1 MPDRNA
7 GSNNM
12 SEGPLTGVRVLDL
25 SRVFAGPWATQ
36 QLADLGAE
44 VIKVERPGRGDDSRG
59 LGPPFLHDRDGKD
72 TAESAFYLSTN
83 RNKKSIALDLSEP
96 RGQEIIRQFAA
107 ISDIVVENFKVGT
120 LSRYALDYESIRKIN
135 PSVVY
140 CSITGFGQTGP
151 YSHRPGYDTLFQA
164 MGGVMSVTGEADE
177 TPGGGPMKVGIILA
191 DIMTGM
197 YATIGIMGALRHR
210 ERTGTG
216 QHIDLS
222 LMDSQTAALSHQAMF
237 YLISGENPKRFGTSA
252 PAVVPSQRFECADGF
267 LVLVVGNDPQF
278 RRFADVVGHPEW
290 ADDKRFTT
298 NGMRVRNRATLVPL
312 LEEIFRRFP
321 KAHWLQKLEA
331 AGIACGPINEISD
344 VFADPQVTAR
354 NMVVEV
360 EHSSGRPLKLVANP
374 LRMSETP
381 LNRYEPPPRLGQ
393 HTDELLSGVLG
404 LGASEIEELLRAKI
418 VARA

>member
-1 MPDRNA
+1 
-7 GSNNM
+7 M

-36 QLADLGAE
+36 ALADMGAE

-59 LGPPFLHDRDGKD
+59 LGPPFLVDQQGRD
-72 TAESAFYLSTN
+72 TAESAFYLSAN
-83 RNKKSIALDLSEP
+83 RNKKSIALDLSQP
-96 RGQEIIRQFAA
+96 RGQDIIRQFAA

-120 LSRYALDYESIRKIN
+120 LGRYGLDYESIRKIN

-164 MGGVMSVTGEADE
+164 MGGVMSVTGASDE

-197 YATIGIMGALRHR
+197 YATVGILGALRHR

-222 LMDSQTAALSHQAMF
+222 LMDSQIAALSHQAMY
-237 YLISGENPKRFGTSA
+237 YLVSGENPKRFGTSA
-252 PAVVPSQRFECADGF
+252 PAVVPSQMFECADGF
-267 LVLVVGNDPQF
+267 LALVVGNDPQF

-290 ADDKRFTT
+290 ADDERFVS
-298 NGMRVRNRATLVPL
+298 NRLRVRNRTTLVPL

-321 KAHWLQKLEA
+321 KAYWLERLEA
-331 AGIACGPINEISD
+331 AGIASGPINEISD
-344 VFADPQVTAR
+344 VFADPHVAAR
-354 NMVVEV
+354 NMVVEA
-360 EHSSGRPLKLVANP
+360 EHSLGGALKLVANP

-404 LGASEIEELLRAKI
+404 LGVSEIEELVCAKI

>member
-1 MPDRNA
+1 
-7 GSNNM
+7 M
-12 SEGPLTGVRVLDL
+12 SDGPLTGIRVLDL

-36 QLADLGAE
+36 ALADLGAE

-59 LGPPFLHDRDGKD
+59 LGPPFLLDQEGKD
-72 TAESAFYLSTN
+72 TAESAFYLSAN
-83 RNKKSIALDLSEP
+83 RNKKSIALDLSQP
-96 RGQEIIRQFAA
+96 RGQDIVRQFAA

-120 LSRYALDYESIRKIN
+120 LSRYGLDYESLKKIN

-164 MGGVMSVTGEADE
+164 MGGVMSVTGESDE
-177 TPGGGPMKVGIILA
+177 APGGGPMKVGIIIA
-191 DIMTGM
+191 DILSGM
-197 YATIGIMGALRHR
+197 YATIGILGALRHR

-222 LMDSQTAALSHQAMF
+222 LMDSQIAGLSHQAMY

-267 LVLVVGNDPQF
+267 IALVVGNDPQF

-290 ADDKRFTT
+290 ADDARFVS
-298 NGMRVRNRATLVPL
+298 NGLRVRNRTTLVPL

-321 KAHWLQKLEA
+321 KAYWLEKLEA
-331 AGIACGPINEISD
+331 AGIASGPINEISD
-344 VFADPQVTAR
+344 VFADPHVAAR
-354 NMVVEV
+354 NMIVEV
-360 EHSSGRPLKLVANP
+360 EHSLGRSLKLVANP

-393 HTDELLSGVLG
+393 HTDELLSDVLG
-404 LGASEIEELLRAKI
+404 LSVSEIEELLRAKI

>member
-1 MPDRNA
+1 
-7 GSNNM
+7 M
-12 SEGPLTGVRVLDL
+12 SQGPLTGVRVLDL

-36 QLADLGAE
+36 ALADMGAE

-59 LGPPFLHDRDGKD
+59 LGPPFLLDQEGRD
-72 TAESAFYLSTN
+72 TAESAFYLSAN
-83 RNKKSIALDLSEP
+83 RNKKSIALDLSQP

-107 ISDIVVENFKVGT
+107 ISDVVVENFKVGT

-164 MGGVMSVTGEADE
+164 MGGVMSVTGESDE
-177 TPGGGPMKVGIILA
+177 TPGGGPMKVGIIIA
-191 DIMTGM
+191 DIMSGM
-197 YATIGIMGALRHR
+197 YATIGILGALRHR
-210 ERTGTG
+210 DRTGTG

-222 LMDSQTAALSHQAMF
+222 LLDAQTAALSHQAMY

-252 PAVVPSQRFECADGF
+252 PAVVPSQMFECADGF
-267 LVLVVGNDPQF
+267 IALVVGNDPQF

-290 ADDKRFTT
+290 ADDERFVS
-298 NGMRVRNRATLVPL
+298 NRLRVRNRTTLVPL

-321 KAHWLQKLEA
+321 KAYWLERLEA
-331 AGIACGPINEISD
+331 AGIASGPINEISD
-344 VFADPQVTAR
+344 VFADPHVAAR

-360 EHSSGRPLKLVANP
+360 EHSLGGSLKLVANP

-404 LGASEIEELLRAKI
+404 LDVSEIEELVCAKV

>member
-1 MPDRNA
+1 
-7 GSNNM
+7 M

-36 QLADLGAE
+36 ALADMGAE

-59 LGPPFLHDRDGKD
+59 LGPPFLLDQEGRD
-72 TAESAFYLSTN
+72 TAESAFYLSAN
-83 RNKKSIALDLSEP
+83 RNKKSIALDLSQP

-107 ISDIVVENFKVGT
+107 ISDVVVENFKVGT
-120 LSRYALDYESIRKIN
+120 LTRYALDYESIRKIN

-164 MGGVMSVTGEADE
+164 MGGVMSVTGESDE
-177 TPGGGPMKVGIILA
+177 TPGGGPMKVGIIIA
-191 DIMTGM
+191 DILSGM
-197 YATIGIMGALRHR
+197 YATIGILGALRHR

-216 QHIDLS
+216 QHVDLS
-222 LMDSQTAALSHQAMF
+222 LMDSQIAALSHQAMF
-237 YLISGENPKRFGTSA
+237 YLISGTNPKRFGTSA
-252 PAVVPSQRFECADGF
+252 PAVVPSQMFECADGF
-267 LVLVVGNDPQF
+267 IALVVGNDPQF
-278 RRFADVVGHPEW
+278 RRLAEVVGHPEW
-290 ADDKRFTT
+290 ADDERFVS
-298 NGMRVRNRATLVPL
+298 NRLRVHNRTTLVPL

-321 KAHWLQKLEA
+321 KAYWLERLEA
-331 AGIACGPINEISD
+331 AGIASGPINEISD
-344 VFADPQVTAR
+344 VFADPHVAAR
-354 NMVVEV
+354 NMIVEV
-360 EHSSGRPLKLVANP
+360 EHSLGGSLKLVANP

-404 LGASEIEELLRAKI
+404 LDLSEIEELVCAKI

>member
-1 MPDRNA
+1 
-7 GSNNM
+7 M
-12 SEGPLTGVRVLDL
+12 SDGPLTGIRVLDL

-36 QLADLGAE
+36 ALADLGAE

-59 LGPPFLHDRDGKD
+59 LGPPFLLDQEGKD
-72 TAESAFYLSTN
+72 TAESAFYLSAN
-83 RNKKSIALDLSEP
+83 RNKKSIALDLSQP
-96 RGQEIIRQFAA
+96 RGQDIVRQFAA

-120 LSRYALDYESIRKIN
+120 LSRYGLDYESLKKIN

-164 MGGVMSVTGEADE
+164 MGGVMSVTGESDE
-177 TPGGGPMKVGIILA
+177 APGGGPMKVGIIIA
-191 DIMTGM
+191 DILSGM
-197 YATIGIMGALRHR
+197 YATIGILGALRHR

-222 LMDSQTAALSHQAMF
+222 LMDSQIAGLSHQAMY

-252 PAVVPSQRFECADGF
+252 PAVVPSQMFECADGF
-267 LVLVVGNDPQF
+267 IALVVGNDPQF

-290 ADDKRFTT
+290 ADDARFVS
-298 NGMRVRNRATLVPL
+298 NGLRVRNRTTLVPL

-321 KAHWLQKLEA
+321 KAYWLEKLEA
-331 AGIACGPINEISD
+331 AGIASGPINEISD
-344 VFADPQVTAR
+344 VFADPHVAAR
-354 NMVVEV
+354 NMIVEV
-360 EHSSGRPLKLVANP
+360 EHSLGRSLKLVANP

-393 HTDELLSGVLG
+393 HTDELLSDVLG
-404 LGASEIEELLRAKI
+404 LSVSEIEELLRAKI

>member
-1 MPDRNA
+1 
-7 GSNNM
+7 M
-12 SEGPLTGVRVLDL
+12 SDLPLTGVRVLDL
-25 SRVFAGPWATQ
+25 SRVFAGPWSTQ

-59 LGPPFLHDRDGKD
+59 LGPPFLRDQEGRD
-72 TAESAFYLSTN
+72 TAESAFYLSAN
-83 RNKKSIALDLSEP
+83 RNKKSIALDLSTP
-96 RGQEIIRQFAA
+96 RGQDIIRQFAA
-107 ISDIVVENFKVGT
+107 ISDVVIENYKVGT
-120 LSRYALDYESIRKIN
+120 LTRYGLDYDSLRKIN

-164 MGGVMSVTGEADE
+164 MGGVMSVTGGADE

-191 DIMTGM
+191 DIMGGM
-197 YATIGIMGALRHR
+197 YATIGILGALRHR

-222 LMDSQTAALSHQAMF
+222 LLEAQTAALSHHAMY
-237 YLISGENPKRFGTSA
+237 YLVSGENPKRFGTSA
-252 PAVVPSQRFECADGF
+252 PAVVPSQMFECADGF

-278 RRFADVVGHPEW
+278 RVLADVVGHPEW
-290 ADDKRFTT
+290 ADNERFKS
-298 NGMRVRNRATLVPL
+298 NGARVRNRAALVPL
-312 LEEIFRRFP
+312 LEEIFRRSP
-321 KAHWLQKLEA
+321 KAYWLERLEA
-331 AGIACGPINEISD
+331 AGIVAGPINEISD
-344 VFADPQVTAR
+344 VFADPHIAAR

-360 EHSSGRPLKLVANP
+360 KHSAGSPLKLVASP
-374 LRMSETP
+374 MRMSETP

-393 HTDELLSGVLG
+393 HTDELLSRVLG
-404 LGASEIEELLRAKI
+404 LGVSEIEELVSAKI

>member
-1 MPDRNA
+1 
-7 GSNNM
+7 M
-12 SEGPLTGVRVLDL
+12 SQGPLTGVRVLDL

-36 QLADLGAE
+36 ALADMGAE

-59 LGPPFLHDRDGKD
+59 LGPPFLADQEGRD
-72 TAESAFYLSTN
+72 TAESAFYLSAN
-83 RNKKSIALDLSEP
+83 RNKKSIALDLSQP

-107 ISDIVVENFKVGT
+107 ISDVVVENFKVGT

-164 MGGVMSVTGEADE
+164 MGGVMSVTGESDE
-177 TPGGGPMKVGIILA
+177 TPGGGPMKVGIIIA
-191 DIMTGM
+191 DILSGM
-197 YATIGIMGALRHR
+197 YATIGILGALRHR

-222 LMDSQTAALSHQAMF
+222 LMDSQIAALSHQAMF
-237 YLISGENPKRFGTSA
+237 YLISGTNPKRFGTSA
-252 PAVVPSQRFECADGF
+252 PAVVPSQMFECADGF
-267 LVLVVGNDPQF
+267 IALVVGNDPQF

-290 ADDKRFTT
+290 ADDERFVS
-298 NGMRVRNRATLVPL
+298 NRLRVRNRTTLVPL
-312 LEEIFRRFP
+312 LEGIFRRFP
-321 KAHWLQKLEA
+321 KAYWLERLEA
-331 AGIACGPINEISD
+331 AGIASGPINEISD
-344 VFADPQVTAR
+344 VFADPHVAAR

-360 EHSSGRPLKLVANP
+360 EHSLGGSLKLVANP

-404 LGASEIEELLRAKI
+404 LGVSEIEELVCAKV

>member
-1 MPDRNA
+1 
-7 GSNNM
+7 M
-12 SEGPLTGVRVLDL
+12 SELPLSGVRILDL

-44 VIKVERPGRGDDSRG
+44 IIKVERPGRGDDARG
-59 LGPPFLHDRDGKD
+59 LGPPFLLDKEGRD
-72 TAESAFYLSTN
+72 TAESAFYLSAN
-83 RNKKSIALDLSEP
+83 RNKKCIALDLSQP
-96 RGQEIIRQFAA
+96 RGQDIVRRFAA
-107 ISDIVVENFKVGT
+107 LSDIVVENYKVGT
-120 LSRYALDYESIRKIN
+120 LSRYGLDYESIKKIN

-151 YSHRPGYDTLFQA
+151 HSHRPGYDTLFQA
-164 MGGVMSVTGEADE
+164 MGGVMSVTGEPDE

-191 DIMTGM
+191 DLMTGM
-197 YATIGIMGALRHR
+197 YATIGILGALRHR

-222 LMDSQTAALSHQAMF
+222 LMDSQIAALSHHAMY
-237 YLISGENPKRFGTSA
+237 YLVSGQNPKRFGTSA
-252 PAVVPSQRFECADGF
+252 PAVVPSQMFQCADGF

-278 RRFADVVGHPEW
+278 RIFAGLVGHPEW
-290 ADDKRFTT
+290 ADDDRFKS
-298 NGMRVRNRATLVPL
+298 NGARVRNRATLVPL

-321 KAHWLQKLEA
+321 KAYWLEKLEA
-331 AGIACGPINEISD
+331 AGIAAGPINEISD
-344 VFADPQVTAR
+344 VFADPHVQAR

-360 EHSSGRPLKLVANP
+360 EHSVGSPLRLVASP

-381 LNRYEPPPRLGQ
+381 LNRYAPPPRIGQ

-404 LGASEIEELLRAKI
+404 LGVSEIEELVRAKI

>member
-1 MPDRNA
+1 
-7 GSNNM
+7 M

-36 QLADLGAE
+36 ALADMGAE

-59 LGPPFLHDRDGKD
+59 LGPPFLLDQEGRD
-72 TAESAFYLSTN
+72 TAESAFYLSAN
-83 RNKKSIALDLSEP
+83 RNKKSIALDLSQP

-107 ISDIVVENFKVGT
+107 ISDVVVENFKVGT

-164 MGGVMSVTGEADE
+164 MGGVMSVTGESDE
-177 TPGGGPMKVGIILA
+177 TPGGGPMKVGIIIA
-191 DIMTGM
+191 DILSGM
-197 YATIGIMGALRHR
+197 YATIGILGALRHR

-222 LMDSQTAALSHQAMF
+222 LMDSQIAALSHQAMF
-237 YLISGENPKRFGTSA
+237 YLISGTNPKRFGTSA
-252 PAVVPSQRFECADGF
+252 PAVVPSQMFECVDGF
-267 LVLVVGNDPQF
+267 IALVVGNDPQF
-278 RRFADVVGHPEW
+278 RRLADVVGHPEW
-290 ADDKRFTT
+290 ADDERFVS
-298 NGMRVRNRATLVPL
+298 NRLRVRNRTTLVPL

-321 KAHWLQKLEA
+321 KAYWLERLEA
-331 AGIACGPINEISD
+331 AGIASGPINEISD
-344 VFADPQVTAR
+344 VFADPHVAAR

-360 EHSSGRPLKLVANP
+360 EHSLGGSLKLVANP

-404 LGASEIEELLRAKI
+404 LDVSEIEELVCAKV

>member
-1 MPDRNA
+1 
-7 GSNNM
+7 M
-12 SEGPLTGVRVLDL
+12 SDGPLTGVRVLDL

-59 LGPPFLHDRDGKD
+59 LGPPFLSDQEGRD
-72 TAESAFYLSTN
+72 TAESAFYLSAN
-83 RNKKSIALDLSEP
+83 RNKKSIALDLSQP
-96 RGQEIIRQFAA
+96 RGQEIIRRFAA
-107 ISDIVVENFKVGT
+107 ISDIVVENYKVGT
-120 LSRYALDYESIRKIN
+120 LKRYGLDYESVRKVN

-151 YSHRPGYDTLFQA
+151 YAHRPGYDTLLQA

-177 TPGGGPMKVGIILA
+177 IPGGGPMKVGIIIA

-197 YATIGIMGALRHR
+197 YATIGILGALRHR
-210 ERTGTG
+210 ERTGIG
-216 QHIDLS
+216 QHIDLA
-222 LMDSQTAALSHQAMF
+222 LLDAQTAALSHQAMY

-252 PAVVPSQRFECADGF
+252 PAVVPSQMFECADGF
-267 LVLVVGNDPQF
+267 IVLVVGNDPQF
-278 RRFADVVGHPEW
+278 RRFAEVVGHSEW
-290 ADDKRFTT
+290 ADDERFKS
-298 NGMRVRNRATLVPL
+298 NGLRVRNRTTLVPL
-312 LEEIFRRFP
+312 LEEIFRRSP
-321 KAHWLQKLEA
+321 KAYWLERLQA
-331 AGIACGPINEISD
+331 AGIVCGPINEISD
-344 VFADPQVTAR
+344 VFADPQVQAR

-360 EHSSGRPLKLVANP
+360 EHSLGSPLKLVANP

-381 LNRYEPPPRLGQ
+381 LDRYDPPPRLGQ

-404 LGASEIEELLRAKI
+404 LSVSEIEELVRTKI

>member
-1 MPDRNA
+1 
-7 GSNNM
+7 M
-12 SEGPLTGVRVLDL
+12 SDGPLTGVRVLDL

-36 QLADLGAE
+36 QLADMGAE

-59 LGPPFLHDRDGKD
+59 LGPPFLRDQAGKD
-72 TAESAFYLSTN
+72 TAESAFYLSAN

-96 RGQEIIRQFAA
+96 RGQDIVRKFAA

-120 LSRYALDYESIRKIN
+120 LSRYALDYESIKKIN
-135 PSVVY
+135 ASVVY

-164 MGGVMSVTGEADE
+164 MGGVMSVTGGADG
-177 TPGGGPMKVGIILA
+177 TPGGGPMKVGIIIA
-191 DIMTGM
+191 DILSGM
-197 YATIGIMGALRHR
+197 YATIGILGALRHR

-222 LMDSQTAALSHQAMF
+222 LMDSQTAALSHHAMY
-237 YLISGENPKRFGTSA
+237 YLVSGENPKRFGTSA
-252 PAVVPSQRFECADGF
+252 PAVVPSQMFECADGF
-267 LVLVVGNDPQF
+267 IALVIGNDPQF
-278 RRFADVVGHPEW
+278 RRFAEVVGHPEW
-290 ADDKRFTT
+290 VNDERFVT
-298 NGMRVRNRATLVPL
+298 NGARVRNRSILVPL
-312 LEEIFRRFP
+312 LEEIFRRSP
-321 KAHWLQKLEA
+321 KASWLQKLEA
-331 AGIACGPINEISD
+331 AGIVCGPINEISD
-344 VFADPQVTAR
+344 VFADPQVQAR

-360 EHSSGRPLKLVANP
+360 EHSLGRPLKLVANP

-393 HTDELLSGVLG
+393 HTDELLSDVLG
-404 LGASEIEELLRAKI
+404 LGASEIQELLSAKI

>member
-1 MPDRNA
+1 
-7 GSNNM
+7 M

-36 QLADLGAE
+36 ALADMGAE

-59 LGPPFLHDRDGKD
+59 LGPPFLADQEGRD
-72 TAESAFYLSTN
+72 TAESAFYLSAN
-83 RNKKSIALDLSEP
+83 RNKKSIALDLSQP
-96 RGQEIIRQFAA
+96 RGQEIIRRFAA

-120 LSRYALDYESIRKIN
+120 LNRYALDYESIRKIN

-164 MGGVMSVTGEADE
+164 MGGVMSVTGASDE
-177 TPGGGPMKVGIILA
+177 TAGGGPMKVGIILA

-197 YATIGIMGALRHR
+197 YATIGILGALRHR

-222 LMDSQTAALSHQAMF
+222 LMDSQIATLSHQAMY
-237 YLISGENPKRFGTSA
+237 YLVSGENPKRFGTSA
-252 PAVVPSQRFECADGF
+252 PAVVPSQMFECADGF
-267 LVLVVGNDPQF
+267 IALVVGNDPQF

-290 ADDKRFTT
+290 ADDERFVS
-298 NGMRVRNRATLVPL
+298 NRLRVRNRMTLVPL

-321 KAHWLQKLEA
+321 KTYWLERLEA
-331 AGIACGPINEISD
+331 AGIASGPINEISD
-344 VFADPQVTAR
+344 VFADPHVAAR

-360 EHSSGRPLKLVANP
+360 EHPLGSALKLVANP

-404 LGASEIEELLRAKI
+404 LGVSEIEELVRAKI